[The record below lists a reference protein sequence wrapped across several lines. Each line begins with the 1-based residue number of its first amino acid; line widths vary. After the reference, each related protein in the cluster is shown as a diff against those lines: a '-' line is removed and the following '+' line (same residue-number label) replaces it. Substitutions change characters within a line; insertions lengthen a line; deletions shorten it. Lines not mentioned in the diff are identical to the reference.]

1 MSMRTIIESYKGQK
15 VAILAAR
22 YQYRGVMSEVSEDS
36 ITLANATAVEISG
49 PNSGNAPNTEDP
61 IGGAVH
67 ISMNAI
73 EIVYQ
78 PNWVYAPL
86 PGE

>member
-1 MSMRTIIESYKGQK
+1 MSMKSICEAYKGQK
-15 VAILAAR
+15 VAVLAAR

-36 ITLANATAVEISG
+36 ITLANACAVEISG
-49 PNSGNAPNTEDP
+49 ACSEEQPRTEDP
-61 IGGAVH
+61 VGGAVH
-67 ISMNAI
+67 ISLGAV

-78 PNWVYAPL
+78 PNWVNAPL